1 MRISNVEKL
10 FISQLRYICKSEG
23 VEYSDIP
30 DSKIAD
36 MFDDIPLFLMAGL
49 DTAEALARTAK
60 EFRVYCKDL
69 KAHI

>member
-1 MRISNVEKL
+1 MKIRNIEKL
-10 FISQLRYICKSEG
+10 FIGQLRHIVKSEG
-23 VEYSDIP
+23 LEYSNIP

-49 DTAEALARTAK
+49 DIAEALARVAK